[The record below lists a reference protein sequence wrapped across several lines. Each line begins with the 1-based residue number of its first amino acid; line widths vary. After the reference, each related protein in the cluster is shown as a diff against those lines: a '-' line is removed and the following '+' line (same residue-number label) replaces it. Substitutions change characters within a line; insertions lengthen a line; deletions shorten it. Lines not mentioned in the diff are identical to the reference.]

1 MTTMEDRVQQPIEA
15 EIERIAEMPAA
26 DRAAAL
32 EALEARLRASLDDI
46 PSA

>member
-1 MTTMEDRVQQPIEA
+1 MATMDERNEPIEA
-15 EIERIAEMPAA
+15 EIEQIAELPAA
-26 DRAAAL
+26 ERAAAL

>member
-1 MTTMEDRVQQPIEA
+1 MAAMDDRSQPIEA
-15 EIERIAEMPAA
+15 EIERIAELPAA
-26 DRAAAL
+26 ERAAAL

>member
-1 MTTMEDRVQQPIEA
+1 MATMDERNEPIEA
-15 EIERIAEMPAA
+15 EIERIAELPAA
-26 DRAAAL
+26 ERAAAL

>member
-1 MTTMEDRVQQPIEA
+1 MAEMNERNEPIAA
-15 EIERIAEMPAA
+15 EIERIAELPAA
-26 DRAAAL
+26 ERAAAL

>member
-1 MTTMEDRVQQPIEA
+1 MAAMDDHSQPIEA
-15 EIERIAEMPAA
+15 EIERIAELPAA
-26 DRAAAL
+26 ERAAAL

>member
-1 MTTMEDRVQQPIEA
+1 MAKMDERHEPIEA
-15 EIERIAEMPAA
+15 EIERIAELPAA
-26 DRAAAL
+26 ERAAAL

>member
-1 MTTMEDRVQQPIEA
+1 MAPMDDRAQPIEA
-15 EIERIAEMPAA
+15 EIERIAELPAA
-26 DRAAAL
+26 ERAAAL

>member
-1 MTTMEDRVQQPIEA
+1 MAAMDERTEPIEA
-15 EIERIAEMPAA
+15 EIERIAELPAA
-26 DRAAAL
+26 ERAAAL